1 MAGLLDFL
9 QTPESRMGIGL
20 LAAAGPRADGAGF
33 GQRLNEAMGMQ
44 DAYGQNQMRSKLLQ
58 SQIDENAAQAK
69 ILAMQAEQ
77 AGKKQELLAGLLGG
91 LGGVSTGGGVNMG
104 TPAGGG
110 LASLS
115 LDQVTA
121 LKAQGIDLLEPW
133 KIAQQGLKQDA
144 GAYYKYGNGQTQY
157 MPKLGEG
164 QGVMNGQVQ
173 NAPGYAES
181 NAQTEGMKAA
191 AVSAAQYP
199 YAVGQD
205 AAKQR
210 LGAQLDPM
218 KVFNPQSGREE
229 YAPRSQVAQP
239 PQQQFSGPGYA
250 GGSAQAAAADQLR
263 IMQSE
268 LDKLPPNHPDRPA
281 IQREMQR
288 LGGVAAQGGGYAA
301 GPSIAEAA
309 AAAATQA
316 RAVDTA
322 KADVV
327 RDSEGWRKGVMYA
340 ENIGNADRAIELL
353 KLGPTASGMGAL
365 ADNSAAFFG
374 KATPGAKIAAQLD
387 IISAGMIK
395 NVPRFEGP
403 QSDKD
408 VDQYKSAAGRVGD
421 RTLPVEIR
429 MAAAEEVKSLA
440 QKASQQQGKSS
451 PPGGASGSWGNKP
464 IPAAAIN
471 DLKMRGP
478 KAHAQFDAIFGQG
491 AAARALGGN

>member
-1 MAGLLDFL
+1 MPGLLDFL

-69 ILAMQAEQ
+69 IRAMQAEQ

-91 LGGVSTGGGVNMG
+91 VSTGGGVNMG
-104 TPAGGG
+104 APAGGG

-121 LKAQGIDLLEPW
+121 LMAQGIDLLEPW

-181 NAQTEGMKAA
+181 NAKTEGMKAGA
-191 AVSAAQYP
+191 IAAAQYP
-199 YAVGQD
+199 YAVEQD

-210 LGAQLDPM
+210 LGAQLDPL
-218 KVFNPQSGREE
+218 KAYNPQTGREE
-229 YAPRSQVAQP
+229 YVPRSQIAQP
-239 PQQQFSGPGYA
+239 QFTGPGYA
-250 GGSAQAAAADQLR
+250 GGSAQAAKADQLR
-263 IMQSE
+263 TMQSE

-281 IQREMQR
+281 VEREMQR
-288 LGGVAAQGGGYAA
+288 LGGAPQAQPGAYAA
-301 GPSIAEAA
+301 GPSAAETAA
-309 AAAATQA
+309 AAAAQA
-316 RAVDTA
+316 KAVGTA
-322 KADVV
+322 NADVV
-327 RDSEGWRKGVMYA
+327 RDTEGRKKGVMYA
-340 ENIGNADRAIELL
+340 ENIGNADRALELL
-353 KLGPTASGMGAL
+353 KLGPTASGIGAL
-365 ADNSAAFFG
+365 ADSGAAFFG
-374 KATPGAKIAAQLD
+374 QATAGAKIAAQLD

-440 QKASQQQGKSS
+440 QKASEQQGKSS
-451 PPGGASGSWGNKP
+451 TPGGASGGWGDKPKGNVVDALPTANASNK
-464 IPAAAIN
+464 
-471 DLKMRGP
+471 
-478 KAHAQFDAIFGQG
+478 GQRIRDTTTG
-491 AAARALGGN
+491 KILRSNGMQWKEE

>member
-69 ILAMQAEQ
+69 IRAMQAEQ

-191 AVSAAQYP
+191 AVAAAQYP

-205 AAKQR
+205 RAKQV

-218 KVFNPQSGREE
+218 KTYNPATGRDEYTPRAQVSQPQYSG
-229 YAPRSQVAQP
+229 A
-239 PQQQFSGPGYA
+239 GYA
-250 GGSAQAAAADQLR
+250 GGSAAAAAPEQIR
-263 IMQSE
+263 IIQSE
-268 LDKLPPNHPDRPA
+268 LDKLPHGHRDRPA
-281 IQREMQR
+281 LERELQRV
-288 LGGVAAQGGGYAA
+288 GGLPPAAQSGSYAA
-301 GPSIAEAA
+301 GPSAEEEAA
-309 AAAATQA
+309 AAANKA
-316 RAVDTA
+316 RAIATA
-322 KADVV
+322 SADVV
-327 RDSEGWRKGVMYA
+327 RDSDGRKKGVMYA

-353 KLGPTASGMGAL
+353 KLGPTASGIGAM
-365 ADNSAAFFG
+365 ADSGAAFFG
-374 KATPGAKIAAQLD
+374 RATPGAKIAAQLY

-408 VDQYKSAAGRVGD
+408 VDQYKAAAGRVAD

-429 MAAAEEVKSLA
+429 TAAAEEVRSLA
-440 QKASQQQGKSS
+440 QKASEQQGKSS
-451 PPGGASGSWGNKP
+451 PTGGASGGWGDKP
-464 IPAAAIN
+464 IPPAAVN

>member
-69 ILAMQAEQ
+69 IRAMQAEQ

-205 AAKQR
+205 RAHQV

-218 KVFNPQSGREE
+218 KTYNPATGRDEYTPRAQVSQPQYSG
-229 YAPRSQVAQP
+229 A
-239 PQQQFSGPGYA
+239 GYA
-250 GGSAQAAAADQLR
+250 GGSAAAAAPEQIR
-263 IMQSE
+263 IIQSE
-268 LDKLPPNHPDRPA
+268 LDKLPHGHRDRPA
-281 IQREMQR
+281 LERELQRV
-288 LGGVAAQGGGYAA
+288 GGSPSQSGAYAA
-301 GPSIAEAA
+301 GPSASETAA
-309 AAAATQA
+309 AAAAQ
-316 RAVDTA
+316 A
-322 KADVV
+322 KAVGTANADVA
-327 RDSEGWRKGVMYA
+327 RDSEGIKKVRSA
-340 ENIGNADRAIELL
+340 TENMTNADRAIELL
-353 KLGPTASGMGAL
+353 QLGPTGSAIGAL
-365 ADNSAAFFG
+365 VDKGAAVVG
-374 KATPGAKIAAQLD
+374 RSTPGGNIAAQLD
-387 IISAGMIK
+387 IVSANMVK

-403 QSDKD
+403 QSNID
-408 VDQYKSAAGRVGD
+408 VDGYKAAAGRVSD
-421 RTLPVEIR
+421 RSLPIEQRI
-429 MAAAEEVKSLA
+429 AAAKEVKYFEEKAIRQA
-440 QKASQQQGKSS
+440 QGGQS
-451 PPGGASGSWGNKP
+451 GGASGSWGDKP
-464 IPAAAIN
+464 IPTAAVN

-478 KAHAQFDAIFGQG
+478 KAHAQFDAVFGEG
-491 AAARALGGN
+491 AAARALGGANGR

>member
-9 QTPESRMGIGL
+9 QTPESRFGIGL

-69 ILAMQAEQ
+69 MRTLQAEQ

-104 TPAGGG
+104 APAGGG

-121 LKAQGIDLLEPW
+121 LMAQGIDLLEPW

-263 IMQSE
+263 TMQSE
-268 LDKLPPNHPDRPA
+268 LDKLPANHPDRPA
-281 IQREMQR
+281 IMREMQR
-288 LGGVAAQGGGYAA
+288 IGGSPAQGGAFAA
-301 GPSIAEAA
+301 GPSMDEKTQADVARERALGQVKADIQPTLQRQNKVAA
-309 AAAATQA
+309 ASDMLSVIEMLDKHPGRETATGA
-316 RAVDTA
+316 
-322 KADVV
+322 
-327 RDSEGWRKGVMYA
+327 SGVMDPRNYIPGTDA
-340 ENIGNADRAIELL
+340 KDFSVALDQL
-353 KLGPTASGMGAL
+353 KGKTFLQ
-365 ADNSAAFFG
+365 AFESLKG
-374 KATPGAKIAAQLD
+374 GGQITEVEGKKATEAIGRLNTA
-387 IISAGMIK
+387 
-395 NVPRFEGP
+395 
-403 QSDKD
+403 QSDKAFKQALGDLRD
-408 VDQYKSAAGRVGD
+408 VVEGSMKRTSGEGGD
-421 RTLPVEIR
+421 KP
-429 MAAAEEVKSLA
+429 K
-440 QKASQQQGKSS
+440 
-451 PPGGASGSWGNKP
+451 GNV
-464 IPAAAIN
+464 
-471 DLKMRGP
+471 
-478 KAHAQFDAIFGQG
+478 FDALPTANASNKGQRIRDTTTG
-491 AAARALGGN
+491 KILRSNGMQWKEE

>member
-9 QTPESRMGIGL
+9 NTPESRMGIGL

-33 GQRLNEAMGMQ
+33 GQRLNEAMAMQ

-69 ILAMQAEQ
+69 MRTLQAEQ

-91 LGGVSTGGGVNMG
+91 VSTGGGVNMG
-104 TPAGGG
+104 APAGGG

-121 LKAQGIDLLEPW
+121 LRAQGIDLLEPW

-229 YAPRSQVAQP
+229 YATRSQVAQP

-263 IMQSE
+263 TMQSE

-281 IQREMQR
+281 LMREIQRI
-288 LGGVAAQGGGYAA
+288 GGGQAAPSGNYAA
-301 GPSIAEAA
+301 GPSAIEAA
-309 AAAATQA
+309 RNEAARVKLVEQ
-316 RAVDTA
+316 A

-327 RDSEGWRKGVMYA
+327 PTLQRENKAAAANDMLGV
-340 ENIGNADRAIELL
+340 IEMLD
-353 KLGPTASGMGAL
+353 KHPGRETATGASGVIDPRNYIPGTDAKDFSVAL
-365 ADNSAAFFG
+365 DQLKGKTFLQAFESLKG
-374 KATPGAKIAAQLD
+374 GGQITEVEGKKATEAIGRLNTA
-387 IISAGMIK
+387 
-395 NVPRFEGP
+395 
-403 QSDKD
+403 QSDKAFK
-408 VDQYKSAAGRVGD
+408 QALGD
-421 RTLPVEIR
+421 LRGVVEGAMKRTIGE
-429 MAAAEEVKSLA
+429 
-440 QKASQQQGKSS
+440 
-451 PPGGASGSWGNKP
+451 GGASGGMGEKP
-464 IPAAAIN
+464 SGKVMDSLPAAN
-471 DLKMRGP
+471 SSNK
-478 KAHAQFDAIFGQG
+478 GQRIRDTTTG
-491 AAARALGGN
+491 KILRSNGMQWKEE

>member
-1 MAGLLDFL
+1 
-9 QTPESRMGIGL
+9 MGIGL

-69 ILAMQAEQ
+69 IRAMQAEQ

-191 AVSAAQYP
+191 AVAAAQYP

-205 AAKQR
+205 AARQR

-263 IMQSE
+263 TMQSE
-268 LDKLPPNHPDRPA
+268 LDKLPANHPDRPA
-281 IQREMQR
+281 LMREMQR
-288 LGGVAAQGGGYAA
+288 LGGGQSGAYAA
-301 GPSIAEAA
+301 GPSQAEAV
-309 AAAATQA
+309 QA
-316 RAVDTA
+316 EAERVRAVDGA
-322 KADVV
+322 RADVV
-327 RDSEGWRKGVMYA
+327 RDTAKQTAARMA
-340 ENIGNADRAIELL
+340 TENISNADRAMELL
-353 KLGPTASGMGAL
+353 KFGPTGSGLGELSDKA
-365 ADNSAAFFG
+365 AAFMG
-374 KATPGAKIAAQLD
+374 QATPGGNIAAKLD
-387 IISAGMIK
+387 IIAAGMVK

-408 VDQYKSAAGRVGD
+408 VDQYKAAAGRLAD
-421 RTLPVEIR
+421 RGVPIGQRLE
-429 MAAAEEVKSLA
+429 AAAEIKRLA
-440 QKASQQQGKSS
+440 EKAAAQQGGDQPKPQLLNAM
-451 PPGGASGSWGNKP
+451 PPANSANKGKR
-464 IPAAAIN
+464 IRDTTTGKILRSN
-471 DLKMRGP
+471 GMQWKEE
-478 KAHAQFDAIFGQG
+478 
-491 AAARALGGN
+491 

>member
-9 QTPESRMGIGL
+9 QTPESRLGIGL

-58 SQIDENAAQAK
+58 SQIDWNAAQTK
-69 ILAMQAEQ
+69 MRTLQAEQ

-104 TPAGGG
+104 APAGGG

-121 LKAQGIDLLEPW
+121 LMAQGIDLLEPW

-164 QGVMNGQVQ
+164 QGVINGQVQ

-181 NAQTEGMKAA
+181 NAKTEGMKAGA
-191 AVSAAQYP
+191 IAAAQYP

-250 GGSAQAAAADQLR
+250 GGSAAAAAPEQLR

-268 LDKLPPNHPDRPA
+268 LDRLPANHPDRLA
-281 IQREMQR
+281 IMREMQR
-288 LGGVAAQGGGYAA
+288 LGGGQVAQSGNFAA
-301 GPSIAEAA
+301 GPSAAEVAANEAA
-309 AAAATQA
+309 KT

-327 RDSEGWRKGVMYA
+327 RDTSQKGDSKKFAQMTS
-340 ENIGNADRAIELL
+340 GLDRAIQLL
-353 KLGPTASGMGAL
+353 EQQPTGSGVGAVVDKGLNAVGVSTRGGAIAS
-365 ADNSAAFFG
+365 
-374 KATPGAKIAAQLD
+374 QLETL
-387 IISAGMIK
+387 SGWLVS
-395 NVPRFEGP
+395 NVPRMEGP
-403 QSDKD
+403 QSNFD
-408 VDQYKSAAGRVGD
+408 VENYKTMAGMVGD
-421 RTLPVEIR
+421 RT
-429 MAAAEEVKSLA
+429 
-440 QKASQQQGKSS
+440 
-451 PPGGASGSWGNKP
+451 KP
-464 IPAAAIN
+464 IETR
-471 DLKMRGP
+471 L
-478 KAHAQFDAIFGQG
+478 
-491 AAARALGGN
+491 AAAREAKRLQEKYAGINGASQPATQSKQPVKTGLYNGRKVVQYSDGSVDYAD